1 MRPLKQMSY
10 DIFGEFSI
18 DDKFSWLISS
28 ECAVTLSIDGF
39 FLVTDHMYMMVSIT
53 FSSIISVTIGTKIIQ
68 L

>member
-10 DIFGEFSI
+10 DRFGRFSI
-18 DDKFSWLISS
+18 DDKFSSLISN

-39 FLVTDHMYMMVSIT
+39 FLVTDHMYIMVSIA
-53 FSSIISVTIGTKIIQ
+53 FSSLILVTIGSKIIQ